1 MMINATDKKA
11 EILNRALQHLQ
22 SGLDLLDDALAPGH
36 IGANIDLAI
45 HQLERIIAATV
56 DGEVA

>member
-11 EILNRALQHLQ
+11 EILNRALQHFQ
-22 SGLDLLDDALAPGH
+22 SGLDLLDDAQAPGH
-36 IGANIDLAI
+36 IGANIDLAF